1 MLNVHLCED
10 SENHLKIRPLAA
22 RIIKNTEKN
31 NFSTST
37 LLFAQLIVQ
46 FYPILH
52 ENFHSKIS
60 LDILF
65 YY

>member
-46 FYPILH
+46 
-52 ENFHSKIS
+52 
-60 LDILF
+60 
-65 YY
+65 